1 MKRII
6 TTLITCLAIL
16 LFVSACTKTEYDLFG
31 NISGTVVE
39 NDSSEP
45 VSQAIVT
52 INPTAKNTYTGTD
65 GSFEFRGL
73 EAQQYTVT
81 VQKTGYQANRKTITV
96 NAGETTNIQMI
107 LYK

>member
-6 TTLITCLAIL
+6 ATLTLSIIL
-16 LFVSACTKTEYDLFG
+16 LLTANACTKKEYDTMG
-31 NISGTVVE
+31 NIAGTVIE